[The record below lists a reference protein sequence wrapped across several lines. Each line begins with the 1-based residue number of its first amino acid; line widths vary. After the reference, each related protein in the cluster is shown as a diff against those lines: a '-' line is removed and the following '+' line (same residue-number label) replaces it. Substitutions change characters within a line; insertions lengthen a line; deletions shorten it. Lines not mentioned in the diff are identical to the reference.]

1 MKAPILPLQ
10 LLLNALPAK
19 VHSRVTATVCN
30 HLLKGLPTAGRLRE
44 LEGKRLWLTITDTDT
59 RLAYRFCSG
68 KLLPDADTAPP
79 DIHIRGDLRHFLQLA
94 RREEDP
100 DTLFFA
106 RKLSLEGNTEDG
118 LLVKNFLDALEFDLP
133 AHLQAVLG
141 PRLARPLLPIAQ
153 RMQAIIQ

>member
-10 LLLNALPAK
+10 LLLNVLPAK

-30 HLLKGLPTAGRLRE
+30 HLLKGLPTAGRLRD
-44 LEGKRLWLTITDTDT
+44 LEGRRLWLTITDTGT
-59 RLAYRFCSG
+59 RLGYRFADG
-68 KLLPDADTAPP
+68 RLVPDTSADTP
-79 DIHIRGDLRHFLQLA
+79 DIHIRGDLHNFLRLA

-118 LLVKNFLDALEFDLP
+118 LLLKNFLDATEFDLP
-133 AHLQAVLG
+133 QHLQAVFG
-141 PRLARPLLPIAQ
+141 PRLSRPLLPVA
-153 RMQAIIQ
+153 RRLQAIIQ

>member
-30 HLLKGLPTAGRLRE
+30 QLLKGVPTAGRLRD
-44 LEGKRLWLTITDTDT
+44 LEGRRLWLTITDTGT
-59 RLAYRFCSG
+59 RLGYRFADG
-68 KLLPDADTAPP
+68 RLVPDAATDAP
-79 DIHIRGDLRHFLQLA
+79 DIHIRGDLHNFLRLA

-118 LLVKNFLDALEFDLP
+118 LLLKNFLDALEFDLQQ
-133 AHLQAVLG
+133 HLQAVFG
-141 PRLARPLLPIAQ
+141 PRLSRPLLPVA
-153 RMQAIIQ
+153 RRLQAIF

>member
-1 MKAPILPLQ
+1 MKPPVLPLQ

-19 VHSRVTATVCN
+19 VHSHVTARVCN
-30 HLLKGLPTAGRLRE
+30 HLLRGLPSAGRLRE
-44 LEGKRLWLTITDTDT
+44 LDGKRLWITITDTDT
-59 RLAYRFCSG
+59 RLAWRIEG
-68 KLLPDADTAPP
+68 GRLRPDASDTPP
-79 DIHIRGDLRHFLQLA
+79 EIHIRGDLHNLLRLA

-106 RKLSLEGNTEDG
+106 RRLSLEGNTEDG

-141 PRLARPLLPIAQ
+141 PRLARPLLPIA
-153 RMQAIIQ
+153 RRAQARFS